1 MSRDSA
7 LDLFAAAALQGIL
20 AHSGGTYDHLGFRET
35 VNLAAHYAETL
46 VKRLDNPLQG
56 EV

>member
-20 AHSGGTYDHLGFRET
+20 ADGGHAFANLGFREV
-35 VNLAAHYAETL
+35 VNLSALYAEAL
-46 VKRLDNPLQG
+46 VKRLDNPPQD

>member
-1 MSRDSA
+1 MNRDSA

-20 AHSGGTYDHLGFRET
+20 AHSGDAYD
-35 VNLAAHYAETL
+35 NLTFKRVIDVAAEYAEAL
-46 VKRLDNPLQG
+46 VKRLDNPPQG